1 MGCLKSIEND
11 ELINEDF
18 DNKKINEF
26 TLNIPIVNLYKI
38 E

>member
-11 ELINEDF
+11 EPINEDF

-26 TLNIPIVNLYKI
+26 TLNIPIINLYKI
-38 E
+38 